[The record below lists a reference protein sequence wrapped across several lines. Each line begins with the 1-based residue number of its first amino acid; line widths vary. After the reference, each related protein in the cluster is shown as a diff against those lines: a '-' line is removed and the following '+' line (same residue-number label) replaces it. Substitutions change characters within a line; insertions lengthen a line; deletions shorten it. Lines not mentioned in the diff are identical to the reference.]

1 MDLAEEI
8 KFWGGINLKQV
19 AKDTG
24 YTDAYVYLVCS
35 GKRKS
40 NKITSHILMQL
51 ERRKNKL
58 DERLINGNNQYNEP
72 AKVNSLRT
80 RESELR

>member
-1 MDLAEEI
+1 
-8 KFWGGINLKQV
+8 
-19 AKDTG
+19 
-24 YTDAYVYLVCS
+24 
-35 GKRKS
+35 
-40 NKITSHILMQL
+40 MQL

-58 DERLINGNNQYNEP
+58 YERLINGNNQYNEP